1 MELFPIKRKQLYG
14 GGGYLPPITL
24 RRVVLHL

>member
-1 MELFPIKRKQLYG
+1 MELFPIKRKQLY